1 MKVSYANMKLKTKN
15 SVKTFDFC
23 GQKIEVLKYLP
34 AQDKYDLLMVT
45 LQKSLEGN
53 IYNDFKLDLFFEL
66 NLVYMYTNITFTEKQ
81 REDEFKL
88 YDSLKSNGFFELF
101 YNVLDETEYN
111 ELFGQLTLLRE
122 ASEKSHMS
130 IAGILGELTENLPK
144 QAEAMAD
151 ILQNFKPEQFKDVID
166 FARYINGNRDIE
178 TNQPIDNLRV
188 PLIMQKENK

>member
-178 TNQPIDNLRV
+178 TNRPIDNLGV

>member
-15 SVKTFDFC
+15 SVKIFDFC

-178 TNQPIDNLRV
+178 TNRPIDNLGV